1 MMKLPKTG
9 VRGRP
14 WSAARCFRGWLATWA
29 QDRRRGR
36 QNHLLPA
43 PVLAPQNPSLA
54 VWTWTAANPA
64 RWNAYNSLDGGLTY
78 QFDDW
83 VAGNARQYAPD
94 GGQHP
99 MFIVGVDANGVE
111 ITERSNVVRPDDA
124 IILSVPGL
132 KLWVRV
138 ESLNAL
144 ANNAAVG
151 SWSDESGNGKHLTQA
166 VAGSRPHYKSSGDGS
181 PAVLFDGGN
190 NVLSTSSN
198 VFATNTHT
206 IFLVARPLSTA
217 SNDAVGTGNVTDG
230 DVLLMIGYSDRMRGH
245 TWRVG
250 NANPPTD
257 GATQIHGG
265 AFAIFEQE
273 VTATNLLLRLTG
285 ALDASLTLVGGLV
298 GASKPVYL
306 GSRNNS
312 WFFNGYVRALLVYE
326 GNPTD
331 PQKTAIR
338 NYLISSYGIPVPYPA
353 VPVPGAPSSF
363 DVVDTGGGS
372 AWLTWDMSTSAY
384 ASGVKIERKLAAEP
398 DANYIQIDDIGG
410 SEIEYYDGVGSGDFT
425 YRIRAYNTSG
435 NSPYTTPVTVT
446 IT

>member
-1 MMKLPKTG
+1 MKKLPSLG
-9 VRGRP
+9 SRGRR
-14 WSAARCFRGWLATWA
+14 WSAARRFHGWLATWA

-43 PVLAPQNPSLA
+43 PVLAPQTPSLA

-83 VAGNARQYAPD
+83 VAGSARQYAPD

-132 KLWVRV
+132 KLWVRT
-138 ESLNAL
+138 ESLVGQ
-144 ANNAAVG
+144 ANNAALA

-166 VAGSRPHYKSSGDGS
+166 VAGSRPLYKSSVGGA
-181 PAVLFDGGN
+181 PAVYFDGGN
-190 NVLSTSSN
+190 GVLATAGN
-198 VFATNTHT
+198 VFNTDQHT
-206 IFLVARPLSTA
+206 IFLVAQPVSTA
-217 SNDAVGTGNVTDG
+217 ANDAVGTGGTGAG
-230 DVLLMIGYSDRMRGH
+230 DVLLMVAYANNLRGH
-245 TWRVG
+245 SWRG
-250 NANPPTD
+250 ANANAISGTAYVLPNVT
-257 GATQIHGG
+257 G
-265 AFAIFEQE
+265 IFEQE
-273 VTATNLLLRLTG
+273 VTSTH
-285 ALDASLTLVGGLV
+285 LTLRIDGVDDVSIVMGGV
-298 GASKPVYL
+298 PSNVSKPVYL

-312 WFFNGYVRALLVYE
+312 WFFNGYVRALLVFE
-326 GNPTD
+326 GNPTG

-338 NYLISSYGIPVPYPA
+338 NYLVSSYGIPLPYPA
-353 VPVPGAPSSF
+353 LPAPGAPSSF
-363 DVVDTGGGS
+363 NVVDSGGGS

-384 ASGVKIERKLAAEP
+384 ASGVRIERKLAAEP
-398 DANYIQIDDIGG
+398 DANYVQIDDIGG
-410 SEIEYYDGVGSGDFT
+410 SEIEYYDAVGSGDFT